1 MLTVHQLHKSYG
13 IQPILQNI
21 SFSLGNGERVGLI
34 GPNGCGKTTL
44 LRILAKLESADAGH
58 VIPNRSPLRIG
69 YLAQGMEFNPEAT
82 IQSVLEPSPVKPE
95 ELEAKVAS
103 LAMALSSTPE
113 DADLQARYDLTL
125 TQLAT
130 VHRPLSTVL
139 IPLGLADYPLDT
151 PVAHLSGGQKTRLM
165 LARVLLEE
173 PHLLLLDEPTNHL
186 DIQMLEWLEDWLAS
200 FPGAA
205 LIVSHDRAFLDN
217 TVTSILELDPLT
229 HGLRAY
235 EGNYG
240 DYLEQKITEREKQAQ
255 AYQDQQDEIAQLRAA
270 AAHIRGLTI
279 KKKGGKG
286 DTGDKFAAGFFGNRA
301 TKNVAGRAK
310 HIEARI
316 EKLLTEERAERPS
329 RSWQMKLDFGAPEHQ
344 SKNVL
349 VAEKLSVG
357 YAQSNPLLDGLNLHI
372 RAGQRIALT
381 GPNGSGKTTLI
392 RTIAGRLS
400 PLGGTLK
407 LGQSVK
413 LGYMAQEQELLNP
426 SLNAMLTI
434 QQVAPFNE
442 TEARHFLHFF
452 LFSGDDPLRPTREL
466 SFGERARLQLGLL
479 VAQGCTFLILDEPI
493 NHLDI
498 PSRARFEQALAQFN
512 GTVLAVVHDRYF
524 IEQFASEV
532 WTVKN
537 GSIEKW

>member
-1 MLTVHQLHKSYG
+1 MLTVHQLRKSYG

-21 SFSLGNGERVGLI
+21 SFSLSNGERVGLI
-34 GPNGCGKTTL
+34 GPNGSGKTTL
-44 LRILAKLESADAGH
+44 MRILAGFESADAGQ
-58 VIPNRSPLRIG
+58 VIPNRSPLRVG
-69 YLAQGMEFNPEAT
+69 YLAQGMEFSPGDT
-82 IQSVLEPSPVKPE
+82 IQSALEPAPVKPE
-95 ELEAKVAS
+95 DLEAEVAS

-113 DADLQARYDLTL
+113 DSGLQARYDLTL
-125 TQLAT
+125 AQLTT

-186 DIQMLEWLEDWLAS
+186 DIQMLEWLEGWLES

-235 EGNYG
+235 EGNYA

-270 AAHIRGLTI
+270 AAHIRWLT
-279 KKKGGKG
+279 KMKKGGKA
-286 DTGDKFAAGFFGNRA
+286 DSGDKFAKGFFGNRA
-301 TKNVAGRAK
+301 TKNTAGRAK

-316 EKLLTEERAERPS
+316 EKLLTEERVERPS

-349 VAEKLSVG
+349 VTENLSIG
-357 YAQSNPLLDGLNLHI
+357 YTQGNPLLTGLNLHI

-407 LGQSVK
+407 LGQTVR
-413 LGYMAQEQELLNP
+413 LGYMAQEQELLDP
-426 SLNAMLTI
+426 SLNAMQTVQRI
-434 QQVAPFNE
+434 APFNE

-452 LFSGDDPLRPTREL
+452 LFSGDDPLRPTRDL

-498 PSRARFEQALAQFN
+498 PSRARFEQALTQFN
-512 GTVLAVVHDRYF
+512 GTILAVVHDRYF

-532 WTVKN
+532 WTVN
-537 GSIEKW
+537 DGSIEKW

>member
-13 IQPILQNI
+13 IQPILKNI
-21 SFSLGNGERVGLI
+21 NFSLSNGERVGLI

-44 LRILAKLESADAGH
+44 LRILAGFEPADAGS
-58 VIPNRSPLRIG
+58 VIPNRSPLRVG
-69 YLAQGMEFNPEAT
+69 YLAQGLEFDPEDT
-82 IQSVLEPSPVKPE
+82 IQSALGPAPVKPE
-95 ELEAKVAS
+95 ELEAEVAS

-113 DADLQARYDLTL
+113 DSTLQARYDTAIA
-125 TQLAT
+125 QLST
-130 VHRPLSTVL
+130 SHSPLSTIL
-139 IPLGLADYPLDT
+139 APLGLADYPLDT

-186 DIQMLEWLEDWLAS
+186 DIQMLEWLEGWLES

-235 EGNYG
+235 EGNYA

-270 AAHIRGLTI
+270 AAHIRGLT
-279 KKKGGKG
+279 KMKKGGKA
-286 DTGDKFAAGFFGNRA
+286 DSGDKFAKGFFGNRA
-301 TKNVAGRAK
+301 TKNTAGRAK

-316 EKLLTEERAERPS
+316 EKLLTEERVERPS

-349 VAEKLSVG
+349 IAENLSIG
-357 YAQSNPLLDGLNLHI
+357 YAQNNPLLMGLNLHI

-407 LGQSVK
+407 LGQTIR
-413 LGYMAQEQELLNP
+413 LGYMAQEQELLDP
-426 SLNAMLTI
+426 SLNAMQTVQKI
-434 QQVAPFNE
+434 APFNE

-452 LFSGDDPLRPTREL
+452 LFSGDDPLRPTRDL

-498 PSRARFEQALAQFN
+498 PSRARFEQALTQFN
-512 GTVLAVVHDRYF
+512 GTILAVVHDRYF

-532 WTVKN
+532 WTVN
-537 GSIEKW
+537 DGSIEKW